1 MMKKITLLLILLSC
15 SFGYSQ
21 DPTAG
26 PTNPISRNAAD
37 LVSLYNGIA
46 APVAP
51 QYTNETGVIFDS
63 FGSAAVITDLTLTDG
78 NTVRKYIN
86 HNFSGIGSGSYDV
99 SSMTMLHID
108 VYFGNAAGD
117 FRIKL
122 EDQTGG
128 TGATEISIENSPTIG
143 EWISYDI
150 PLTSFTA
157 PNLAILKWIVPVTTA
172 TNTTLYFDNVYFSRP
187 PTDPLKNATLSDLQ
201 VDGTT
206 ISGFGS
212 STITYS
218 YNVPSGTIAVPQI
231 TLATP
236 TEVGTGAT
244 ASITNATTIPGDATV
259 LVTSSDT
266 TTTKTYTISIA
277 ETGPSTSAPTPPIRD
292 ATDVI
297 SIFSDAYTNVTIDDF
312 DFGLC
317 GTNPSVS
324 EVMIAGFPAQNYLG
338 QGCQGIS
345 VETNRIDASEFT
357 NLHFDFYTDVSGPD
371 LIGKVFNIKLV
382 DWAGNET
389 EAGSTGLEVNFND
402 GTSPGITTG
411 SWVSVDVDI
420 TSIGGMVG
428 GNLTR
433 SDIAQI
439 HITSNLPNAW
449 YDNLYLYKEFF
460 EPGTCS
466 DGIKNQDEL
475 GVDCGGTISGC
486 APCSGPPT
494 AAAPTPPARAAADVI
509 SIYSDAYTDIAIDAF
524 DFGLCDGSV
533 PNLATA
539 EVMIAGFPA
548 QNYLKPGCQGISI
561 ETNRIDA
568 SAFTNLHFDFFT
580 DVSGDDLIGKVF
592 NIKLV
597 DWAGNE
603 TEAGS
608 TGLEINFNDGTSPGI
623 ITSSWVSVDVDLT
636 SFGAMVGGNLTRSDI
651 AQIHITSNLPN
662 AWYDNLYLHKNTTL
676 GIENNELVDF
686 NTYPNPTQENWTVK
700 TKSESMSSIKVYD
713 ILGKQV
719 LSLSPNSIEATI
731 NGASLKSGLYFAQ
744 IKTDSGLSNI
754 KLIKN

>member
-1 MMKKITLLLILLSC
+1 MMKKITLLLILLTV

-21 DPTAG
+21 SSPITFEADVTVGVNWNNATGITTSIVDVANTSISGVVNTPANPAG
-26 PTNPISRNAAD
+26 MVGKMMTDSGANPWQEAHLIMTTF
-37 LVSLYNGIA
+37 GI
-46 APVAP
+46 
-51 QYTNETGVIFDS
+51 
-63 FGSAAVITDLTLTDG
+63 DLTTLNG
-78 NTVRKYIN
+78 GAKTVT
-86 HNFSGIGSGSYDV
+86 V
-99 SSMTMLHID
+99 D
-108 VYFGNAAGD
+108 VYSTTGNDFLLKVINPVGGGGD
-117 FRIKL
+117 FSQVAAAH
-122 EDQTGG
+122 DG
-128 TGATEISIENSPTIG
+128 TGWEQ
-143 EWISYDI
+143 
-150 PLTSFTA
+150 LTF
-157 PNLAILKWIVPVTTA
+157 NFNNA
-172 TNTTLYFDNVYFSRP
+172 TNS
-187 PTDPLKNATLSDLQ
+187 
-201 VDGTT
+201 
-206 ISGFGS
+206 
-212 STITYS
+212 
-218 YNVPSGTIAVPQI
+218 AVPDALFTTFVFFPLYDAVAVNFI
-231 TLATP
+231 
-236 TEVGTGAT
+236 
-244 ASITNATTIPGDATV
+244 ASA
-259 LVTSSDT
+259 DT
-266 TTTKTYTISIA
+266 TTAIDNISFVEGSLAAPPSCSDNIQNQGEVGIDCGGPCPAGCPIPPVIA
-277 ETGPSTSAPTPPIRD
+277 APTPPARD
-292 ATDVI
+292 PADVI

-317 GTNPSVS
+317 GTNPSAA
-324 EVMIAGFPAQNYLG
+324 EVMIAGNLTQNYLG
-338 QGCQGIS
+338 QNCQGIS

-357 NLHFDFYTDVSGPD
+357 SLHFDFYTDVSGPD

-475 GVDCGGTISGC
+475 GIDCGGTISGC

-494 AAAPTPPARAAADVI
+494 AAAPTPPARDAADVI

-533 PNLATA
+533 PDLATA

-548 QNYLKPGCQGISI
+548 QNYLKPGCQGINF

-580 DVSGDDLIGKVF
+580 NVSGDDLIGKVF

-700 TKSESMSSIKVYD
+700 TKSESISSIKVYD

-731 NGASLKSGLYFAQ
+731 NGTSLNSGLYFAQ